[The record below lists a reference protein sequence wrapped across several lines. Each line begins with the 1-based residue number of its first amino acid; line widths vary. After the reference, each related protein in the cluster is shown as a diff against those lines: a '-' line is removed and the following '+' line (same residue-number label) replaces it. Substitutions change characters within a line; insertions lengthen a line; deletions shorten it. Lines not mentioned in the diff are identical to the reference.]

1 MENICAYI
9 QISMQDQKSD
19 LFIFEK
25 ILVIKRWSDDNN
37 LDELTISQL
46 VEYETQIQAD
56 TDVNRRNTY
65 SE

>member
-9 QISMQDQKSD
+9 QISMQEQKSN